1 MTDAQTGP
9 FTLTFGEHTPQLHDG
24 AWAAPGSSLIGRVH
38 LAAQASV
45 WYMTVLRGDVADIS
59 VGARSNVQDGVVM
72 HADEGFPAVVGND
85 VTIGHRAVVHG
96 CTIENE
102 VLIGMGS
109 VVLNGAKI
117 GSGSLVAAGAV
128 VLEGVEIP
136 PGSLVAGTPGK
147 VRRELTAD
155 EQEMI
160 RASAQ
165 HYVDLATSHRQAL
178 SACL

>member
-1 MTDAQTGP
+1 MTDARTGP
-9 FTLTFGEHTPQLHDG
+9 FTLTFGEHTPQLDDG
-24 AWAAPGSSLIGRVH
+24 AWAAPGSSLIGRVR
-38 LAAQASV
+38 LATQANV
-45 WYMTVLRGDVADIS
+45 WYTTVLRGDVADIS

-96 CTIENE
+96 CTIEDE

-147 VRRELTAD
+147 VRRELTGD

-160 RASAQ
+160 RASAR

-178 SACL
+178 SG